1 MKENSSTKTGKDI
14 ITPEIK
20 SEIPLNAVKFKKSWT
35 FWETYV
41 SKTTDL
47 SFENSNKLIF
57 KWDDL
62 ITFFQF
68 WNKYPGRDIK
78 NILFDGNNLKYF
90 FKEKYRINA
99 MNIFQEGIKPMWEDE
114 QNKGGKYFQL
124 DYKIKN
130 DEMDTFSE
138 LANVHWKKL
147 ALCTMGGSIPHAD
160 YINGIRFVDKTNFLR
175 GKIIMFRI
183 EIWVDKFL
191 DVDKLNL
198 LKDYMKKER
207 KEFMIKM
214 KNLNNINLLEKQI
227 DNL

>member
-41 SKTTDL
+41 SKTNDL

-183 EIWVDKFL
+183 EVWVRKNMEEK
-191 DVDKLNL
+191 KLEELKKYLSENL
-198 LKDYMKKER
+198 GCQNVIPKD
-207 KEFMIKM
+207 IA
-214 KNLNNINLLEKQI
+214 I
-227 DNL
+227 

>member
-41 SKTTDL
+41 SKTNDL

-138 LANVHWKKL
+138 LANVHWKKI
-147 ALCTMGGSIPHAD
+147 ALCTMGGSISHAD
-160 YINGIRFVDKTNFLR
+160 YINGIRFVDKTNFTR

-183 EIWVDKFL
+183 EVWVRKNMEEN
-191 DVDKLNL
+191 KLEELKKYLSENL
-198 LKDYMKKER
+198 GCQNV
-207 KEFMIKM
+207 IS
-214 KNLNNINLLEKQI
+214 KNI
-227 DNL
+227 DN

>member
-41 SKTTDL
+41 SKTEDL

-57 KWDDL
+57 KWNDL

-78 NILFDGNNLKYF
+78 NILYDGNNLKYF
-90 FKEKYRINA
+90 FKEKYRINT

-147 ALCTMGGSIPHAD
+147 ALCTIGGSIPHAD

-183 EIWVDKFL
+183 EVWVRKNMEEK
-191 DVDKLNL
+191 KLEELKKYLSENL
-198 LKDYMKKER
+198 GCQNVIPKD
-207 KEFMIKM
+207 IA
-214 KNLNNINLLEKQI
+214 I
-227 DNL
+227 

>member
-1 MKENSSTKTGKDI
+1 MKENQITKTAKDI

-20 SEIPLNAVKFKKSWT
+20 KDIPLNAVKFSKTWT
-35 FWETYV
+35 FWETYI
-41 SKTTDL
+41 SKEKKLEYND
-47 SFENSNKLIF
+47 SNKLIF
-57 KWDDL
+57 KWDDI

-90 FKEKYRINA
+90 FNEKYRINS

-138 LANVHWKKL
+138 LANIHWKKL
-147 ALCTMGGSIPHAD
+147 ALTTMGGSIPHAE
-160 YINGIRFVDKTNFLR
+160 YINGIRFVDKTDFDR
-175 GKIIMFRI
+175 GKIIMFRM
-183 EIWVDKFL
+183 EVWLRKNMEEN
-191 DVDKLNL
+191 KLEE
-198 LKDYMKKER
+198 LKKY
-207 KEFMIKM
+207 
-214 KNLNNINLLEKQI
+214 LG
-227 DNL
+227 DNLGCQRVIVKDIDV

>member
-183 EIWVDKFL
+183 EVWVRKNMEEK
-191 DVDKLNL
+191 KLEELKKYLSENL
-198 LKDYMKKER
+198 GCQNVIPKD
-207 KEFMIKM
+207 IA
-214 KNLNNINLLEKQI
+214 I
-227 DNL
+227 

>member
-1 MKENSSTKTGKDI
+1 MKENTSTKTGKDI

-130 DEMDTFSE
+130 DEMETFSE

-160 YINGIRFVDKTNFLR
+160 YINGIRFVDKTNFTR

-183 EIWVDKFL
+183 EVWVRKNMEEN
-191 DVDKLNL
+191 KLEELKKYLSENL
-198 LKDYMKKER
+198 GCQNV
-207 KEFMIKM
+207 IS
-214 KNLNNINLLEKQI
+214 KNI
-227 DNL
+227 DN

>member
-41 SKTTDL
+41 SKTNDL

-183 EIWVDKFL
+183 EVWVRKNMEEN
-191 DVDKLNL
+191 KLEELKKYLSENL
-198 LKDYMKKER
+198 GCQNVIPKD
-207 KEFMIKM
+207 IA
-214 KNLNNINLLEKQI
+214 I
-227 DNL
+227 

>member
-41 SKTTDL
+41 SKTEDL

-57 KWDDL
+57 KWNDL

-78 NILFDGNNLKYF
+78 NILYDGNNLKYF

-160 YINGIRFVDKTNFLR
+160 YINGIRFVDKTNFTR

-183 EIWVDKFL
+183 EVWVRKNMEEN
-191 DVDKLNL
+191 KLEELKKYLSENL
-198 LKDYMKKER
+198 GCQNV
-207 KEFMIKM
+207 IS
-214 KNLNNINLLEKQI
+214 KNI
-227 DNL
+227 DN

>member
-41 SKTTDL
+41 SKTNDL

-130 DEMDTFSE
+130 DEMETFSE

-183 EIWVDKFL
+183 EVWVRKNMEEN
-191 DVDKLNL
+191 KLEELKKYLSENL
-198 LKDYMKKER
+198 GCQNV
-207 KEFMIKM
+207 IS
-214 KNLNNINLLEKQI
+214 KNI
-227 DNL
+227 DN

>member
-41 SKTTDL
+41 SKTNDL

-57 KWDDL
+57 KWNDL

-160 YINGIRFVDKTNFLR
+160 YINGIRFVDKTNFTR

-183 EIWVDKFL
+183 EVWVRKNMEEN
-191 DVDKLNL
+191 KLEELKKYLSENL
-198 LKDYMKKER
+198 GCQNVIPKD
-207 KEFMIKM
+207 IA
-214 KNLNNINLLEKQI
+214 I
-227 DNL
+227 

>member
-1 MKENSSTKTGKDI
+1 MKENQITKTAKDI

-20 SEIPLNAVKFKKSWT
+20 KDIPLNAVKFSKTWT
-35 FWETYV
+35 FWETYI
-41 SKTTDL
+41 SKEKKLEYND
-47 SFENSNKLIF
+47 SNKLIF
-57 KWDDL
+57 KWDDI

-68 WNKYPGRDIK
+68 WNKYPGKDIK

-90 FKEKYRINA
+90 FNEKYRINS

-138 LANVHWKKL
+138 LANIHWKKL
-147 ALCTMGGSIPHAD
+147 ALTTMGGSIPHAE
-160 YINGIRFVDKTNFLR
+160 YINGIRFVDKTDFDR

-183 EIWVDKFL
+183 EVWVRKNMEEN
-191 DVDKLNL
+191 KLEE
-198 LKDYMKKER
+198 LKKY
-207 KEFMIKM
+207 
-214 KNLNNINLLEKQI
+214 LG
-227 DNL
+227 DNLGCQRVIVKDIDV